1 MGIEELRTAA
11 MVVAALTPP
20 AVALFRH
27 AGRGLRLTERFL
39 LGLALAPFALA
50 LPALGLALLVRLPL
64 AWCLWS
70 SEFIWTVVALWPR
83 HAGAATADPAEPLPE
98 RGQGFPAIAAIATAV
113 GAALLIAAV
122 ALSVPFVRM
131 GGDAWFH
138 AAAATEIAIRGVP
151 PQDPNFAGVAFYYP
165 WFFHFLLALL
175 GAATGAS
182 PFVQMALVNVWA
194 AVVLVLAAA
203 QLTYRAF
210 GRAAAMWVGAIAV
223 LGLDPFGWAFVILR
237 AVVGETAGLADTIAQ
252 LGTGSGATTMLS
264 YRFPPSHISLLTR
277 FWTSTALTPAIALG
291 VASAWS
297 VARALERPSR
307 AAWLRTLALAL
318 ATFAFHPAY
327 AAIALAGLGAGIV
340 WVMLTGER
348 RGAGN
353 ALLAALALALAF
365 AAAIPYVLACSVPGA
380 TTAVTL
386 GIYPR
391 NLWSL
396 LLAVGPWWLIAAPA
410 FGAARS
416 GGAAR
421 RFCAAAAL
429 VAVTSALVIV
439 LPGVNSDKLFYLA
452 WVSLAPLVAAG
463 WVWWGDRLRLPAVAR
478 LTLVAA
484 LIVPTVGL
492 YTLGTAIDPRSP
504 GLLIRGEAA
513 ATRRLPLATMG
524 EEEAY
529 HYIREHLPYDAVVIE
544 KPRPTGNEPVPVLGE
559 RRVFCGSLDVYLA
572 NHLDDGRVGSRAM
585 MALMEE
591 LWVRRGI
598 QDALFDSGVL
608 DDTQRQ
614 YLAGFSAP
622 LYLLV
627 RRSEVP
633 DAVWYGFMAQP
644 VWNEEFVNREMR
656 LYQFKTRRGR
666 ERGD

>member
-1 MGIEELRTAA
+1 M
-11 MVVAALTPP
+11 
-20 AVALFRH
+20 
-27 AGRGLRLTERFL
+27 RGE
-39 LGLALAPFALA
+39 
-50 LPALGLALLVRLPL
+50 V
-64 AWCLWS
+64 
-70 SEFIWTVVALWPR
+70 
-83 HAGAATADPAEPLPE
+83 
-98 RGQGFPAIAAIATAV
+98 
-113 GAALLIAAV
+113 
-122 ALSVPFVRM
+122 
-131 GGDAWFH
+131 DA
-138 AAAATEIAIRGVP
+138 
-151 PQDPNFAGVAFYYP
+151 
-165 WFFHFLLALL
+165 
-175 GAATGAS
+175 
-182 PFVQMALVNVWA
+182 
-194 AVVLVLAAA
+194 
-203 QLTYRAF
+203 RAN
-210 GRAAAMWVGAIAV
+210 
-223 LGLDPFGWAFVILR
+223 
-237 AVVGETAGLADTIAQ
+237 LADTIAQ